1 MQTEEYLDQMI
12 EQHISEENQLSPTG
26 DEIAALLAAAKRLL
40 QLQEIAIPSEFA
52 CHLEVSIRA
61 RTHNIRRQ

>member
-1 MQTEEYLDQMI
+1 MQTKEYLDHLI
-12 EQHISEENQLSPTG
+12 DQHISGENQLSPTD

-52 CHLEVSIRA
+52 HHLEVSIRA

>member
-1 MQTEEYLDQMI
+1 MQTEEYLDHLI
-12 EQHISEENQLSPTG
+12 DQHISGENQLSPTD

-40 QLQEIAIPSEFA
+40 QLQESAIPSEFA
-52 CHLEVSIRA
+52 HHLEVSIRA